1 MSPGPAADGC
11 LQPCSNCGALVDV
24 REQEPLARI
33 HCPLCG
39 TAMRVSRQYNHFS
52 IVETLGSGG
61 MGAVYKALDRNLNR
75 MVALKLLRRELS
87 ADESYII
94 KLEDEA
100 RITASINHPYVVKVF
115 SFGSDRGQ
123 YYIAME
129 LVDKGSLDDLMQLQQ
144 TVSELQ
150 VLQVGLQVAS
160 GLQAAHQRGLIH
172 RDVKPGNILFADAH
186 TAKITDFGLALL
198 AEHEAEGRGEIW
210 GTPYY
215 IAPEKLNNE
224 PEDFRSDI
232 YSLGGTLFHA
242 VAGRPPFEAESASL
256 VALKHLKSRAVSLQ
270 AFAPDVSSETAYV
283 INRMLHKD
291 PNQRYASYA
300 ELIDHLKYAS
310 DTVTA
315 KVNKPRTP
323 KERVVVDPD
332 SENNLAGLLV
342 LFVLAALVAGG
353 ILAFVFRARLFP
365 ALREAPITAVET
377 RDNGGEAYA
386 EARRQIVLQQYAA
399 AQGTLS
405 ALSQRK
411 DIAPPTLDWIR
422 LHLGLVTLLNHQLS
436 EAREIFAGVQ
446 RSAES
451 AVKPANAKLTAF
463 FEETGRALS
472 SDEPIS
478 ESLLKV
484 YNKNNYQAF
493 GLLLFGVKAWES
505 GQFSVANAILT
516 QFRDGKPD
524 ASAPWIADYAPIARQ
539 FTHDYALYEPLRAR
553 LDANPAS
560 PEDRAALQADLAR
573 ARAELKT
580 TGRLP
585 EAFYTAE
592 SELKSA
598 AASPAPAAAVTPETE
613 IAPALTPDSAHES
626 EAPRWQAAA
635 AAYARL
641 VRAYRYEEALRAV
654 QAPTLTDSEWTQARG
669 RAVWRVQ
676 RLIAFKRTLAV
687 DLTARGGYPSPVTTL
702 VGASFPRGIKSAT
715 AQALQ
720 GVTPYGTIPMA
731 WTDLAP
737 KTILQMAVYF
747 IDATA
752 EPRGLADRRWL
763 AAVFALEH
771 GYPGDARTLAAEAAR
786 DRLDY
791 QKDAARFNE

>member
-1 MSPGPAADGC
+1 M
-11 LQPCSNCGALVDV
+11 DV
-24 REQEPLARI
+24 REQEPLAKI

-129 LVDKGSLDDLMQLQQ
+129 LVDKGSLDDLMQLQH

-315 KVNKPRTP
+315 NVNKPRTP

-332 SENNLAGLLV
+332 SENNVAGLLV
-342 LFVLAALVAGG
+342 LLVLAALVVGG

-365 ALREAPITAVET
+365 ALKEAPVTAVET
-377 RDNGGEAYA
+377 HDNGGEAYA
-386 EARRQIVLQQYAA
+386 EARKQIVLQQYAA

-405 ALSQRK
+405 ALAQRR
-411 DIAPPTLDWIR
+411 DIPPPTIDWIR
-422 LHLGLVTLLNHQLS
+422 LHLGLVTLLNHQVS

-446 RSAES
+446 RSAEG

-463 FEETGRALS
+463 FEETGRTLS
-472 SDEPIS
+472 ADEPIS

-493 GLLLFGVKAWES
+493 GLLLFGVRAWEA
-505 GQFSVANAILT
+505 GDFSVANAILT
-516 QFRDGKPD
+516 QFLDGKPD
-524 ASAPWIADYAPIARQ
+524 PSAPWIADYAPLARL
-539 FTHDYALYEPLRAR
+539 FIHDYTLYAPLRAR
-553 LDANPAS
+553 LDANPPA
-560 PEDRAALQADLAR
+560 PEDRAALRADFAS

-592 SELKSA
+592 SDLKSA
-598 AASPAPAAAVTPETE
+598 APASAAATPETDAAL
-613 IAPALTPDSAHES
+613 APPTPNSPHES

-635 AAYARL
+635 AGYARL
-641 VRAYRYEEALRAV
+641 VHAYRYDEALRTV
-654 QAPTLTDSEWTQARG
+654 QAPTLTDSEWAEARG
-669 RAVWRVQ
+669 RAVWRIQ
-676 RLIAFKRTLAV
+676 RLIAFKRTLVV
-687 DLTARGGYPSPVTTL
+687 DLTARGGYPAAVTTL
-702 VGASFPRGIKSAT
+702 PGANFPRGIKGAT

-720 GVTPYGTIPMA
+720 GVTPYGTIPIA
-731 WTDLAP
+731 WADLAP
-737 KTILQMAVYF
+737 RTVLQMALYF
-747 IDATA
+747 VDATP
-752 EPRGLADRRWL
+752 EPRGSADRRWL
-763 AAVFALEH
+763 AAVFALEN
-771 GYPGDARTLAAEAAR
+771 GYPADARTLAALAAR
-786 DRLDY
+786 DRPDY
-791 QKDAARFNE
+791 QKDVARFNE